1 MEKETVKDNV
11 QEVEKPIA
19 KKEIVKELKPKIK
32 KTETDN
38 ALDLIQG
45 NSSSSKEVESIDLDR
60 IVKIQVREDIQN
72 FRYMYNGE
80 QRLINVVI
88 PSNIEKNKYPII
100 EIPYGEYLVLKS
112 IAENYFKRAILVMLD
127 KEVLEDDNELK
138 QVMIAVATISDLN
151 WMNGNNTEFKQN
163 LNKIPLL
170 LTQQFVWA
178 IKRNKK
184 AQEAIKYVDK
194 MKMINERFKISAEEI
209 QTVLEDTTDKINV
222 AN

>member
-1 MEKETVKDNV
+1 MEKQTEKDNV
-11 QEVEKPIA
+11 QEVEKSIV
-19 KKEIVKELKPKIK
+19 KKEVVKELKPKIK

-45 NSSSSKEVESIDLDR
+45 NSSSSKEVESINLEK
-60 IVKIQVREDIQN
+60 IVKIQVRENVQN

-88 PSNIEKNKYPII
+88 PNNIEKNKYPII

-112 IAENYFKRAILVMLD
+112 IAENYFKRAVLVMLD
-127 KEVLEDDNELK
+127 KEVLEDDNELR

>member
-1 MEKETVKDNV
+1 MEKQTEKDNV
-11 QEVEKPIA
+11 QEVEKSIV
-19 KKEIVKELKPKIK
+19 KKEVVKELKPKIK

-45 NSSSSKEVESIDLDR
+45 NSSSSKEVESINLEK
-60 IVKIQVREDIQN
+60 IVKIQVRENVQN

-88 PSNIEKNKYPII
+88 PNNIEKNKYPII

-112 IAENYFKRAILVMLD
+112 IAENYFKRAVLVMLD
-127 KEVLEDDNELK
+127 KEVLEDDSELR

-151 WMNGNNTEFKQN
+151 WMSGNNTEFKQN